1 MKTRAKAESFAP
13 LTAGVTTDAFDALSV
28 SLEPGVSLVEA
39 SAGTGKTFSITQLVL
54 RLLLDRKADG
64 SWRVGGIGNILVV
77 TFTNAATAELTT
89 RVRAMLREAVDVF
102 SAVVTERTTKREYLF
117 ALRDQHGDAAVPRLR
132 EALASLDQL
141 SIHTIHGWCRRVLEE
156 NALES
161 GTPFGAQFLEED
173 AQLLER
179 MAQDWWRRTMYED
192 EQLAAL
198 AVHERWS
205 HDSFLKD
212 LKTWQRLPDVR
223 LEPGD
228 ALPVAREA
236 VARAMTEFA
245 RTWDADAAR
254 GFLESVKWLA
264 RAPLKDPAVRQRIV
278 AAGDALA
285 RGDLVAGLPVVKA
298 CTAAALR
305 HKETGI
311 MKRPAALYE
320 AVPEQAFVRGCE
332 TVAVAMRGVAL
343 ALRVSCLT
351 DVHARVNAEKRRRHL
366 LGFDDM
372 LRRLRDALTGSGPD
386 GALAR
391 AIRARHDAALIDEF
405 QDTDPFQFPIFTTAF
420 AGRPLFLIGDP
431 KQAIFAFRGADV
443 HAYLA
448 AARSA
453 DRQYT
458 LGRNW
463 RSTPRMIG
471 AVNALFQFRRAPFL
485 DAEIGFSAAT
495 SAEAPADPLSGDG
508 RASLHWWLLPPGE
521 GKNGEPEFLA
531 KGKASDRERA
541 ALVRE
546 VVRLLSEPTSA
557 GTPLAPA
564 QIAVLVRSGKEGI
577 AAQQALR
584 AAGVPCIV
592 AGLDDILKS
601 RELHELE
608 SALRAVLTPADAR
621 TVRAAM
627 ATDMWGMSAH
637 DIHAL
642 SLPEREGEW
651 QALVERF
658 AGWRE
663 LWLRFGFMRAAQA
676 MLADLGVVERLLA
689 HEDGERRVT
698 NLRHA
703 VELLHG
709 AATEERL
716 SPEGLLLW
724 ISTTRATSSE
734 KAERTELRL
743 ETDAKAVQIV
753 TIHKSKG
760 LEFDVVFC
768 PGLWSTWRTAADE
781 PVLVHEGG
789 AAVFDHGSPKRE
801 ARGQLAMAE
810 ELAEELRLVYV
821 ALTRA
826 RLRCYLSWGAVKN
839 RRTGLH
845 SGHTAL
851 GWLLRATDE
860 ERTPTEAVADVPAMF
875 ESSLAQ
881 WDAPLHELVRR
892 SDGAMTV
899 EAIHD
904 DAGDAAPRWTG
915 ADEERGSPQC
925 RTDLPSGQSLRPW
938 RIASFTSLTAG
949 RQVEDARD
957 VADAAE
963 GARAWAQAHRPADFM
978 DFPAGRLPGVALHE
992 LFERADFDAD
1002 DDALRTLVGEV
1013 LHRAQLVDHE
1023 ARIDAVTGML
1033 RRVLGDTLPGTS
1045 ITLRDVPRHRTLRE
1059 WAFHLPLGDVS
1070 AELLGD
1076 AFSRHGD
1083 EVARR
1088 YAPAL
1093 RRLSAERT
1101 HGFLTGV
1108 MDLAFEQEGRWYL
1121 VDWKSNQLGLDPA
1134 HYERAELE
1142 REMFASHYV
1151 LQYHLYVTALHR
1163 FLTLRVKDYDY
1174 DTHMGGAWYAF
1185 LRGVDGT
1192 GRGWFGDRPPR
1203 ALVTA
1208 LDALM
1213 TDSIS
1218 SRGRPAA

>member
-1 MKTRAKAESFAP
+1 MTPRAKVDAFAP
-13 LTAGVTTDAFDALSV
+13 MTPHATASPFDPMTV

-54 RLLLDRKADG
+54 RLLLDRGSDG
-64 SWRVGGIGNILVV
+64 SWRVGGIGSILVV

-89 RVRAMLREAVDVF
+89 RVRALLREAVDVF
-102 SAVVTERTTKREYLF
+102 SGAETERTKKREFLF
-117 ALRDQHGDAAVPRLR
+117 ALREQHGEAALPRLR

-173 AQLLER
+173 AQLMER

-198 AVHERWS
+198 AVHGRWT
-205 HDSFLKD
+205 HDAFLKD

-223 LEPGD
+223 LDPNE
-228 ALPVAREA
+228 ALPAAREA
-236 VARAMTEFA
+236 LGRAIREFA
-245 RTWDADAAR
+245 RLWNAKAAR
-254 GFLESVKWLA
+254 AFLDSLTWRKN
-264 RAPLKDPAVRQRIV
+264 APLASDAERARVV
-278 AAGDALA
+278 NAGSALA
-285 RGDLVAGLPVVKA
+285 GGDLRAGLPFIAA
-298 CTAAALR
+298 CTTGAIR
-305 HKETGI
+305 HEKTGI
-311 MKRPAALYE
+311 KLSPKPLFE
-320 AVPEQAFVRGCE
+320 AVPEQPFVRGCD
-332 TVAVAMRGVAL
+332 TVASALGAITL

-351 DVHARVNAEKRRRHL
+351 DVHQRVDAEKRRRHL

-372 LRRLRDALTGSGPD
+372 LRRLNSALTRGGPD
-386 GALAR
+386 GVLAR

-431 KQAIFAFRGADV
+431 KQAIFGFRGADV
-443 HAYLA
+443 FAYLDA
-448 AARSA
+448 AKRAER
-453 DRQYT
+453 RYT
-458 LGRNW
+458 LASNW
-463 RSTPRMIG
+463 RSTPRVIG
-471 AVNALFQFRRAPFL
+471 AVNALFQFRRDPFVNR
-485 DAEIGFSAAT
+485 DIAFT
-495 SAEAPADPLSGDG
+495 PAIPAIERPDPLTKDG
-508 RASLHWWLLPPGE
+508 RGALHWWLLPPGE
-521 GKNGEPEFLA
+521 GKSGAPEPLA

-546 VVRLLSEPTSA
+546 VVRLLTEPTAA
-557 GTPLAPA
+557 GKPLAPA

-577 AAQQALR
+577 AVQEALR

-608 SALRAVLTPADAR
+608 SVLRAVLAPADAR
-621 TVRAAM
+621 AVRAAM
-627 ATDMWGMSAH
+627 ATDMWGKSAH
-637 DIHAL
+637 EIHAL

-651 QALVERF
+651 QALVEQLV
-658 AGWRE
+658 GWRD
-663 LWLRFGFMRAAQA
+663 LWLRFGFMRATQA
-676 MLADLGVVERLLA
+676 MMGELGVVERLLA

-709 AATEERL
+709 ATTEERL

-724 ISTTRATSSE
+724 ISATRATGAE

-743 ETDAKAVQIV
+743 ETDADAVQIV

-768 PGLWSTWRTAADE
+768 PGLWGTRRTDANE
-781 PVLVHEGG
+781 PVLVHEPDGTT
-789 AAVFDHGSPKRE
+789 VFDHGSPDRG
-801 ARGQLAMAE
+801 ARGRLALAE

-826 RLRCYLSWGAVKN
+826 RLRCYVSWGAVKN
-839 RRTGLH
+839 RMTGLH
-845 SGHTAL
+845 AGHTAL
-851 GWLLRATDE
+851 GYLLRSTQEDL
-860 ERTPTEAVADVPAMF
+860 
-875 ESSLAQ
+875 SL
-881 WDAPLHELVRR
+881 DELVTQVPESFEGALAEWDVSLRELVQH
-892 SDGAMTV
+892 SDGGMTV
-899 EAIHD
+899 EVLTEGQD
-904 DAGDAAPRWTG
+904 SSPRWSG
-915 ADEERGSPQC
+915 VAAERFTPQC
-925 RTDLPSGQSLRPW
+925 RTDLPNTESLRTW
-938 RIASFTSLTAG
+938 RVASFTSLTAG

-957 VADAAE
+957 VADAAD
-963 GARAWAQAHRPADFM
+963 GARVWARTHRPADFM

-1002 DDALRTLVGEV
+1002 SETLHALATEV
-1013 LHRAQLVDHE
+1013 LHRSQLVDHE
-1023 ARIDAVTGML
+1023 ERIDAVTGMM
-1033 RRVLGDTLPGTS
+1033 RRVLGDTLPGATLA
-1045 ITLRDVPRHRTLRE
+1045 LRDVPRRRTLRE
-1059 WAFHLPLGDVS
+1059 WPFHLPLGDVS
-1070 AELLGD
+1070 AAILGETF
-1076 AFSRHGD
+1076 ARHGD
-1083 EVARR
+1083 EVSRR

-1093 RRLSAERT
+1093 RRLSADRT
-1101 HGFLTGV
+1101 HGFLAGV
-1108 MDLAFEQEGRWYL
+1108 VDLAFEHEGRWHV
-1121 VDWKSNQLGLDPA
+1121 VDWKSNQLGTDLS
-1134 HYERAELE
+1134 HYERGELE

-1151 LQYHLYVTALHR
+1151 LQYHLYFTALHR
-1163 FLTLRVKDYDY
+1163 FLKLRVKNYDY

-1192 GRGWFGDRPPR
+1192 GRGWFHDRPPR
-1203 ALVTA
+1203 ALITA

-1218 SRGRPAA
+1218 TRGRPAA